1 MCNDE
6 QITRELVQKDELLM
20 FDLMD
25 NLLGVQSFG
34 ELNKDMP
41 TTLFVTDAD
50 GNILISNKFTA
61 LTVGMSLEELLRCN
75 VRDLVEDGVY
85 NDSVTLEAIRTKQKK
100 TKVINTK
107 KGFSIRS
114 TSTPILYPDG
124 TVHLVVTMSDETQPD
139 SFKTWRGEAISGNK
153 ESLLLEDYKENDGTV
168 IVAESVAM
176 KQIVRVCNQI
186 APFDSK
192 VLLYGESG
200 TGKEVLS
207 RYIHEKVNKLLGLL
221 SRLTVPQSQ
230 KHYLNL
236 SFSDMKKAHLP
247 VRILKNP
254 GCLS

>member
-6 QITRELVQKDELLM
+6 QITRKLVQKDELLM

-100 TKVINTK
+100 TK
-107 KGFSIRS
+107 
-114 TSTPILYPDG
+114 
-124 TVHLVVTMSDETQPD
+124 SDQYEER
-139 SFKTWRGEAISGNK
+139 F
-153 ESLLLEDYKENDGTV
+153 
-168 IVAESVAM
+168 
-176 KQIVRVCNQI
+176 
-186 APFDSK
+186 
-192 VLLYGESG
+192 
-200 TGKEVLS
+200 
-207 RYIHEKVNKLLGLL
+207 
-221 SRLTVPQSQ
+221 
-230 KHYLNL
+230 
-236 SFSDMKKAHLP
+236 
-247 VRILKNP
+247 
-254 GCLS
+254 

>member
-1 MCNDE
+1 
-6 QITRELVQKDELLM
+6 M

-153 ESLLLEDYKENDGTV
+153 ESDRK
-168 IVAESVAM
+168 SV
-176 KQIVRVCNQI
+176 V
-186 APFDSK
+186 
-192 VLLYGESG
+192 
-200 TGKEVLS
+200 
-207 RYIHEKVNKLLGLL
+207 
-221 SRLTVPQSQ
+221 
-230 KHYLNL
+230 
-236 SFSDMKKAHLP
+236 
-247 VRILKNP
+247 
-254 GCLS
+254 